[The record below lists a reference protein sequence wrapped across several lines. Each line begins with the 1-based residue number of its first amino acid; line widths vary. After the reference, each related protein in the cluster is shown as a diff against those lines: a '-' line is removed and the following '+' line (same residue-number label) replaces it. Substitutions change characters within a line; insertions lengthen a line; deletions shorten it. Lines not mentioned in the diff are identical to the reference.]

1 MDQQLQASEKY
12 METHFPENQKLFSKL
27 QDKIIRNINQT
38 DPKNFTGHKEAPKFD
53 QTAISEQERRR
64 PTSGLMGVEA
74 QQASVKVNYEFGETE
89 NVSPPSYNQKEKD

>member
-1 MDQQLQASEKY
+1 MKNIWKLI
-12 METHFPENQKLFSKL
+12 FPENERLFNKL
-27 QDKIIRNINQT
+27 QTKIKQNIDLT
-38 DPKNFTGHKEAPKFD
+38 DPKRFKGHKKHQSLIKLPYQNRK
-53 QTAISEQERRR
+53 RRR